1 MLSNSNGNFWFAL
14 HVKSRMEQ
22 TAGELLRTKGYE
34 TLVPTY
40 KPAESGSSVRMPL
53 FPSYLF
59 CRFDPNIRCPILTT
73 PGVIRVVGYGKSPAV
88 VCDAEIEA
96 VRRIVLSPLEAKP
109 HEYLHAGQVVIV
121 KLGPLR
127 GVVGKVVRLR
137 NATHLIVSVS
147 LLQRSISVEI
157 NSRWVDPVQNPAVKP
172 IGQESD
178 FAAVPG
184 ETKPHRPATF
194 VIPAANSRLMGAANG
209 DIAPIG
215 HQVPG
220 RRADRSE
227 RRSWRQ
233 PARTI
238 SPMPVGET
246 CPDGRLIGLG
256 TIELQLQTSAA
267 QSSDLLHRYNLVT
280 QGEPA

>member
-137 NATHLIVSVS
+137 NATHLI
-147 LLQRSISVEI
+147 
-157 NSRWVDPVQNPAVKP
+157 
-172 IGQESD
+172 
-178 FAAVPG
+178 
-184 ETKPHRPATF
+184 
-194 VIPAANSRLMGAANG
+194 
-209 DIAPIG
+209 
-215 HQVPG
+215 
-220 RRADRSE
+220 
-227 RRSWRQ
+227 
-233 PARTI
+233 
-238 SPMPVGET
+238 
-246 CPDGRLIGLG
+246 
-256 TIELQLQTSAA
+256 
-267 QSSDLLHRYNLVT
+267 
-280 QGEPA
+280 